1 MVRPATMRHANRTVL
16 ASLLLLVGLAS
27 CASTS
32 KGADDGASEWL
43 KPSPNLRRQIED
55 QITRLPWTHGLERV
69 EQITWFAGVGEPAYS
84 YLLELCSDARPDVA
98 ASAVAAL
105 GATGDS
111 RLVEPLRQVEWRAGD
126 DKALRFERARA
137 AIRLGDWG
145 QIGVLVDGLEDSSP
159 WVRGL
164 SITTLREAT
173 RIDLGFDANADEAN
187 RRAAVQRWR
196 DWVARRTSEGIVAAR
211 D

>member
-1 MVRPATMRHANRTVL
+1 MRHVPATIL
-16 ASLLLLVGLAS
+16 ASLVLLAS
-27 CASTS
+27 CASTP
-32 KGADDGASEWL
+32 KDDVAGGGNWL
-43 KPSPNLRRQIED
+43 KPSPTLRRQIED

-69 EQITWFAGVGEPAYS
+69 EQITWFAGIGEPAYP
-84 YLLELCSDARPDVA
+84 YLLDLCADPRPDVA

-111 RLVEPLRQVEWRAGD
+111 RLVEPLRSVEWQAGD

-145 QIGVLVDGLEDSSP
+145 QIGVLVEGLEDESP

-164 SITTLREAT
+164 SIATLREST
-173 RIDLGFDANADEAN
+173 RIDLGYEANADEAA
-187 RRAAVQRWR
+187 RSAAVGRWR
-196 DWVARRTSEGIVAAR
+196 EWIARRTSEGIVASR
-211 D
+211 N

>member
-1 MVRPATMRHANRTVL
+1 MRHAPATLLV
-16 ASLLLLVGLAS
+16 ALLLLAS

-32 KGADDGASEWL
+32 KEDAGSGTSWL
-43 KPSPNLRRQIED
+43 KPSPTLRRQIED

-69 EQITWFAGVGEPAYS
+69 EQITWFAGIGEPAYP
-84 YLLELCSDARPDVA
+84 YLLELCADPRPDVA

-111 RLVEPLRQVEWRAGD
+111 RLVEPLQQVEWRAGE

-145 QIGVLVDGLEDSSP
+145 QIRVLVDGLEDESA

-164 SITTLREAT
+164 SIATLREST
-173 RIDLGFDANADEAN
+173 RIDLGYEANGDEAA
-187 RRAAVQRWR
+187 RKAAVQRWR
-196 DWVARRTSEGIVAAR
+196 EWIARRTSEGIVAAR

>member
-1 MVRPATMRHANRTVL
+1 MRHAPATLLV
-16 ASLLLLVGLAS
+16 ALLLLAS

-32 KGADDGASEWL
+32 KEEAGSGTSWL
-43 KPSPNLRRQIED
+43 KPSPTLRRQIED

-69 EQITWFAGVGEPAYS
+69 EQITWFAGIGEPAYP
-84 YLLELCSDARPDVA
+84 YLLELCADPRPDVA

-111 RLVEPLRQVEWRAGD
+111 RLVEPLQQVEWRAGE

-145 QIGVLVDGLEDSSP
+145 QIRVLVDGLEDESA

-164 SITTLREAT
+164 SIATLREST
-173 RIDLGFDANADEAN
+173 RIDLGYEANGDEAA
-187 RRAAVQRWR
+187 RKAAVQRWR
-196 DWVARRTSEGIVAAR
+196 EWIARRTSEGIVAAR

>member
-1 MVRPATMRHANRTVL
+1 MRHANRPAL

-27 CASTS
+27 CASTP
-32 KGADDGASEWL
+32 KGADAGASEWL

-69 EQITWFAGVGEPAYS
+69 EQITWFAGIGEPAYP
-84 YLLELCSDARPDVA
+84 YLLELCADPRPDVA

-111 RLVEPLRQVEWRAGD
+111 RLVEPLRQVEWRAGE

-145 QIGVLVDGLEDSSP
+145 QIGVLVDGLEDESS

-164 SITTLREAT
+164 SIATLREST
-173 RIDLGFDANADEAN
+173 RIDLGYEAN
-187 RRAAVQRWR
+187 GDESSRRAAVERWR
-196 DWVARRTSEGIVAAR
+196 EWIARRTSEGIVAGR

>member
-1 MVRPATMRHANRTVL
+1 MPMRHLPISAL
-16 ASLLLLVGLAS
+16 ACLLLLAS
-27 CASTS
+27 CATTGGESGGDS
-32 KGADDGASEWL
+32 AWL

-69 EQITWFAGVGEPAYS
+69 EQITWFAGVGEPAYP
-84 YLLELCSDARPDVA
+84 YLLELCADARADVA

-111 RLVEPLRQVEWRAGD
+111 RLVEPLRQVQWSATD

-137 AIRLGDWG
+137 AIRLGDWS
-145 QIGVLVDGLEDSSP
+145 QIGVLVDGLEDESN

-164 SITTLREAT
+164 SIVTLREAT
-173 RIDLGFDANADEAN
+173 RIDLGFDANADEPSRSAS
-187 RRAAVQRWR
+187 VKRWR
-196 DWVARRTSEGIVAAR
+196 EWIARRTDEGIVASR
-211 D
+211 P

>member
-1 MVRPATMRHANRTVL
+1 MRHAPTTLLV
-16 ASLLLLVGLAS
+16 SLLLLAS
-27 CASTS
+27 CTSTS
-32 KGADDGASEWL
+32 EEAAGSGTSWL
-43 KPSPNLRRQIED
+43 KPSPTLRRQIED

-69 EQITWFAGVGEPAYS
+69 EQISWFAGIGEPAYP
-84 YLLELCSDARPDVA
+84 YLLELCADSRPDVA

-111 RLVEPLRQVEWRAGD
+111 RLVEPLEQVEWRAD
-126 DKALRFERARA
+126 EDKALRFERARA

-145 QIGVLVDGLEDSSP
+145 QIPVLVVGLEDESA

-164 SITTLREAT
+164 SIATLREST
-173 RIDLGFDANADEAN
+173 RIDLGYEANGDEAS
-187 RRAAVQRWR
+187 RKAAVQRWR
-196 DWVARRTSEGIVAAR
+196 EWIARRTSEGIVAAR

>member
-1 MVRPATMRHANRTVL
+1 MRHAPATLLV
-16 ASLLLLVGLAS
+16 ALLLLAS

-32 KGADDGASEWL
+32 KEEAGSGTSWL
-43 KPSPNLRRQIED
+43 KPSPTLRRQIED

-69 EQITWFAGVGEPAYS
+69 EQITWFAGIGEPAYP
-84 YLLELCSDARPDVA
+84 YLLELCADPRPDVA

-111 RLVEPLRQVEWRAGD
+111 RLVEPLQQVEWRAGE

-145 QIGVLVDGLEDSSP
+145 QIRVLVDGLEDESA

-164 SITTLREAT
+164 SIATLREST
-173 RIDLGFDANADEAN
+173 RIDLGYEAN
-187 RRAAVQRWR
+187 GDEPARKAAVQRWR
-196 DWVARRTSEGIVAAR
+196 EWIARRTSEGIVAAR

>member
-1 MVRPATMRHANRTVL
+1 MRHANRPAL
-16 ASLLLLVGLAS
+16 ASLLLFVGLAS
-27 CASTS
+27 CASTP
-32 KGADDGASEWL
+32 KGADAGASEWL

-69 EQITWFAGVGEPAYS
+69 EQITWFAGIGEPAYP
-84 YLLELCSDARPDVA
+84 YLLELCADPRPDVA

-111 RLVEPLRQVEWRAGD
+111 RLVEPLRQVEWRAGE

-145 QIGVLVDGLEDSSP
+145 QIGVLVDGLEDESS

-164 SITTLREAT
+164 SIATLREST
-173 RIDLGFDANADEAN
+173 RIDLGYEAN
-187 RRAAVQRWR
+187 GDESSRRAAVERWR
-196 DWVARRTSEGIVAAR
+196 EWIARRTSEGIVAGR

>member
-1 MVRPATMRHANRTVL
+1 MAPTPPMRHASL
-16 ASLLLLVGLAS
+16 AAFASLLLLAS
-27 CASTS
+27 CAST
-32 KGADDGASEWL
+32 ADGAGFSEVAWL
-43 KPSPNLRRQIED
+43 KPSANLRRQIED
-55 QITRLPWTHGLERV
+55 QLTRLPWTHGLERM
-69 EQITWFAGVGEPAYS
+69 EQITWFAGVGEPAYP
-84 YLLELCSDARPDVA
+84 YLLELCADPRADVA

-111 RLVEPLRQVEWRAGD
+111 RLVEPLRQVEWSAGD

-145 QIGVLVDGLEDSSP
+145 QIGVLVDGLEDDST

-164 SITTLREAT
+164 SIVTLREAT
-173 RIDLGFDANADEAN
+173 RIDLGFDASADEPT
-187 RRAAVQRWR
+187 RSAAVQRWR
-196 DWVARRTSEGIVAAR
+196 QWIARRTNEGIVAGR

>member
-1 MVRPATMRHANRTVL
+1 MRHANRPAL

-27 CASTS
+27 CASTP
-32 KGADDGASEWL
+32 KGADAGASEWL

-69 EQITWFAGVGEPAYS
+69 EQITWFAGIGEPAYP
-84 YLLELCSDARPDVA
+84 YLLELCADPRPDVA

-111 RLVEPLRQVEWRAGD
+111 RLVEPLRQVEWRAGED
-126 DKALRFERARA
+126 QALRFERARA

-145 QIGVLVDGLEDSSP
+145 QIGVLVDGLEDESS

-164 SITTLREAT
+164 SIATLREST
-173 RIDLGFDANADEAN
+173 RIDLGYEAN
-187 RRAAVQRWR
+187 GDESSRRAAVERWR
-196 DWVARRTSEGIVAAR
+196 EWIARRTSEGIVAGR

>member
-1 MVRPATMRHANRTVL
+1 VAPTPPMRHASL
-16 ASLLLLVGLAS
+16 AAFASLLLLAS
-27 CASTS
+27 CASTPDGS
-32 KGADDGASEWL
+32 GASDVTWL

-69 EQITWFAGVGEPAYS
+69 EQITWFAGVGEPAYP
-84 YLLELCSDARPDVA
+84 YLLELCADPRAAVA

-111 RLVEPLRQVEWRAGD
+111 RLVEPLRQVEWSAGD

-145 QIGVLVDGLEDSSP
+145 QIGVLVDGLEDDSA

-164 SITTLREAT
+164 SIVTLREAT
-173 RIDLGFDANADEAN
+173 RIDLGFDANADEPT
-187 RRAAVQRWR
+187 RRASVQRWR
-196 DWVARRTSEGIVAAR
+196 EWIARRANEGIVAGR
-211 D
+211 E